1 VDTRYYDSIEVL
13 DELIVGRVEPKI
25 YAFTTNT
32 IPNYLKVGDTCR
44 PVNIRLKEWEKE
56 YPSLKKEYESP
67 ATINDDVYFRDYSV
81 HKYLEGDLNKHRLC
95 EDEVESNVRYSNE
108 FFRNTSVSE
117 VQDAVS
123 DIQTHYD
130 INSGK
135 YSYYRT
141 QDMRPTDHQYQRGS
155 DWELRPNQQ
164 EVVENFK
171 TAVFEKGRT
180 NLLMYAVMRFGKS
193 FTSLCCGLA
202 MQARLILVVSAKA
215 DVQEEW
221 KKTVESA
228 GNFKDYVYLNANDLA
243 SDENKLKD
251 SLEVGNAV
259 VFLTLQD
266 LQGEEIKEKHKEIF
280 ENQIDL
286 LIVDETHFG
295 ARAESFGAV
304 LRPDSNELKNLEKLE
319 DEFVSPDEA
328 DEEIKLLKSKV
339 RIHLSGTPYRILM
352 GSEFEKEDII
362 SFVQFTDIVHE
373 KECWDEANLYKDNVE
388 EWDNPYYGFPQMLR
402 FAFLPNELSV
412 RKMQEKK
419 EAGISFNLSKL
430 LEPQSIKKDNRNNKH
445 KKFIYHDEVLALLKA
460 IDGTEYD
467 DNIFGFL
474 DYDKI
479 KEGQMC
485 RHMVMVL
492 PYCASCDAMQQLLSD
507 YRSSFKNLS
516 DYEIINISGVDSS
529 NSYRRPLDIKR
540 TISSCEAEGKKT
552 ITLTVNRMLTG
563 STVEEW
569 DTMIF
574 LKETASP
581 QEYDQATFRLQNQY
595 VRTLVSGDEIIKEN
609 LKPQTL
615 LVDFHPN
622 RLFVLQEQKSLI
634 FNVNTDER
642 GNLRL
647 KERLDDELRI
657 SPIIVLN
664 ENQIQQVTSTDIL
677 EIISEYNS
685 ERSISDETT
694 DIPIDMSLL
703 HDELIKSIIE
713 RQPDFNSKAGLSF
726 SAHDGEETE
735 FDLDDSSE
743 SEEEYPDEIDDALPF
758 NEDSAGHGHE
768 IEDGHISQDRAQEIN
783 YHKKF
788 QTYYQRILFY
798 SFLVNMPVYSLDDV
812 INTLGD
818 ENNSRILKNL
828 GLHKTVLS
836 KIAEQMDPFIRNSLD
851 YKIQNI
857 SQLAFDESKTPL
869 DRALTS
875 LNKFNRLSESE
886 IITPKSVSDEMV
898 NLIPDSGYRE
908 IIEQKKVFLDIA
920 SKAAE
925 YSVSI
930 YKKLIELGYEH
941 DDIKSKIYAIP
952 TSPIAYELTRKFYEI
967 LDLNLHNIAY
977 EFNSY
982 DLLEVKRG
990 NRVDYEKVRDILQQD
1005 TNFNEIKTNEE
1016 IIIGGSTVEFG
1027 AVVGNPPYQ
1036 VSDGGAQA
1044 SSKPIYQH
1052 FVMISELLQP
1062 KYSSFIMPTRWYAG
1076 GKGLNAFRNYMLHNS
1091 SIVELHDITT
1101 PEDIF
1106 PVTHNR
1112 GGVCYL
1118 LMDKDK
1124 TDADVKIYTHR
1135 NNQIVALSVRQL
1147 KIEGLDI
1154 FIRDSVGIEIIEKVK
1169 TKEEVFFS
1177 DYISSLRPFG
1187 FRGYFTDSDDYHH
1200 SPKNLSNPVKCYGK
1214 GMREG
1219 YVERE
1224 LITKSKEYI
1233 DVWKVFIARANNIAT
1248 ELNDDNL
1255 NTHLGRPNEICTET
1269 YLMVGADLGLNNE
1282 SALNLGKYFA
1292 TKFARYMH
1300 SLAKPSQDS
1309 TSKTFRFVPVQDF
1322 TNTSDIDWSKPIE
1335 DIDKQ
1340 LFDKYALTAEER
1352 EHINSSIK
1360 PME

>member
-1 VDTRYYDSIEVL
+1 MDTRHYDSIEVL
-13 DELIVGRVEPKI
+13 DELIIGRVEPRI

-32 IPNYLKVGDTCR
+32 IPNYLKVGDTYR

-81 HKYLEGDLNKHRLC
+81 HKYLEGDLNKHRLR

-108 FFRNTSVSE
+108 FFRDTSVSE
-117 VQDAVS
+117 VQNAVS

-251 SLEVGNAV
+251 SLEDGNAV

-388 EWDNPYYGFPQMLR
+388 EWDNPYYGFPQMIR
-402 FAFLPNELSV
+402 FAFLPNESSV

-430 LEPQSIKKDNRNNKH
+430 LKPESIKKDNRNNKH

-460 IDGTEYD
+460 IDGTEDD

-507 YRSSFKNLS
+507 HRSSFKNLS

-540 TISSCEAEGKKT
+540 TISSYEVAGKKT

-622 RLFVLQEQKSLI
+622 RLFVLQEQKSLF
-634 FNVNTDER
+634 FNVNTNER

-735 FDLDDSSE
+735 LELDDF

-758 NEDSAGHGHE
+758 YEDSDGHE
-768 IEDGHISQDRAQEIN
+768 IEGGHISQDRAQEIN

-818 ENNSRILKNL
+818 ENNARVLKNL

-869 DRALTS
+869 DRVLTS

-886 IITPKSVSDEMV
+886 VITPKSVSDEMV

-925 YSVSI
+925 FPVSI

-941 DDIKSKIYAIP
+941 EDIRNEIYAIP
-952 TSPIAYELTRKFYEI
+952 TSSIAYELTRKFYEI
-967 LDLNLHNIAY
+967 LDLNVDNIAY

-982 DLLEVKRG
+982 DLLQVKTY
-990 NRVDYEKVRDILQQD
+990 NEVDYGRIKNILEQNILFKQMVIYDAVITGGD
-1005 TNFNEIKTNEE
+1005 TVK
-1016 IIIGGSTVEFG
+1016 FG
-1027 AVVGNPPYQ
+1027 AVVGNPPYNEQ
-1036 VSDGGAQA
+1036 AKGTSSSDDPIYHLFIELAYKISDLVVMVTPGRFLFDAGKTPSKWNKKMLNDKHLKVAKYEVNSSSIFSNTAIPGGIAITYRDVNSNFGKIGSFVSFQELKTIRDKVWSKASTSIRNIIYVQNKFDLEKLYSDYPEYKYLIGSEGRDKRFRQNIMERLDVFSEEKQA
-1044 SSKPIYQH
+1044 SSDLRILGLIDRNRTYRYIPR
-1052 FVMISELLQP
+1052 
-1062 KYSSFIMPTRWYAG
+1062 KYVS
-1076 GKGLNAFRNYMLHNS
+1076 H
-1091 SIVELHDITT
+1091 
-1101 PEDIF
+1101 EDWI
-1106 PVTHNR
+1106 
-1112 GGVCYL
+1112 
-1118 LMDKDK
+1118 DK
-1124 TDADVKIYTHR
+1124 Y
-1135 NNQIVALSVRQL
+1135 
-1147 KIEGLDI
+1147 
-1154 FIRDSVGIEIIEKVK
+1154 
-1169 TKEEVFFS
+1169 
-1177 DYISSLRPFG
+1177 
-1187 FRGYFTDSDDYHH
+1187 
-1200 SPKNLSNPVKCYGK
+1200 
-1214 GMREG
+1214 
-1219 YVERE
+1219 
-1224 LITKSKEYI
+1224 
-1233 DVWKVFIARANNIAT
+1233 KVFVPFSNGASGVLGDEPARIISRPVIGYPGDGIT
-1248 ELNDDNL
+1248 QTFIGFGCLNS
-1255 NTHLGRPNEICTET
+1255 EFEA
-1269 YLMVGADLGLNNE
+1269 M
-1282 SALNLGKYFA
+1282 ALEKYIKS
-1292 TKFARYMH
+1292 KFARALLGILKVTQGNKADTWEYVP
-1300 SLAKPSQDS
+1300 LEDY
-1309 TSKTFRFVPVQDF
+1309 SKQ
-1322 TNTSDIDWSKPIE
+1322 SDIDWNLTIPEVDMQLYEKYSLDNE
-1335 DIDKQ
+1335 DINFIENKLQ
-1340 LFDKYALTAEER
+1340 LLD
-1352 EHINSSIK
+1352 
-1360 PME
+1360 